1 MQKSVRYFFLVLVIW
16 TSMCIIHKSID
27 MHPDKNTEQSV
38 KNRSYMRYRERS
50 NPISSHEIDENKIVA
65 QQPLRNTPDVL
76 SVYVCALSKS
86 QPAWR
91 DAASTPVM
99 RLLVK
104 SVYTTTHTHTATY
117 KVTLLL
123 GVDNNDNFWQ
133 QNREV
138 VRASAQKLYRLDL
151 QVMLY
156 PPQSQSLFLPFNAL
170 MRNAFKLNADYLV
183 RVNNDT
189 EFRMVR
195 WILLGIS
202 KKQKQKSKR

>member
-1 MQKSVRYFFLVLVIW
+1 MAGFS
-16 TSMCIIHKSID
+16 
-27 MHPDKNTEQSV
+27 
-38 KNRSYMRYRERS
+38 
-50 NPISSHEIDENKIVA
+50 
-65 QQPLRNTPDVL
+65 
-76 SVYVCALSKS
+76 
-86 QPAWR
+86 
-91 DAASTPVM
+91 
-99 RLLVK
+99 
-104 SVYTTTHTHTATY
+104 ATY

-151 QVMLY
+151 QVVLY

-183 RVNNDT
+183 RVNDDT
-189 EFRMVR
+189 EFRTVG
-195 WILLGIS
+195 WIPLGIS